1 MNNKYF
7 KEKLARYKET
17 IRTAYKRNQKLEF
30 QLELSLTEVEMN
42 TKIIKIELNNK
53 KRLVWLLIIVKIM
66 IEMLANGISL
76 LALAKY
82 LELSIRIIYPNVI
95 IKELLYAD
103 YVRKVRG
110 IIRIILKTTAVCK
123 LEKKTK
129 SLQKVSM
136 VY

>member
-1 MNNKYF
+1 MNDKDR
-7 KEKLARYKET
+7 LGW
-17 IRTAYKRNQKLEF
+17 
-30 QLELSLTEVEMN
+30 QLN
-42 TKIIKIELNNK
+42 
-53 KRLVWLLIIVKIM
+53 IVKIM